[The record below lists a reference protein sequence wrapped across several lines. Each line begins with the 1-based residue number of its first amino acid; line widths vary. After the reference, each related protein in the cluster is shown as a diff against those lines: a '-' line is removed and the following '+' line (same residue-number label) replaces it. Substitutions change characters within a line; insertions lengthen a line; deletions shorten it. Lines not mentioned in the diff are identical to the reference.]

1 MVVALV
7 AVGPRK
13 DRTNQSA
20 REYQRS
26 VANASFNMRTSVH
39 GRTAPCRPLLRPPI
53 QRLRRPCPRLRQQ
66 SPRQLADVSRGVQ
79 PTLTRRSASGL
90 PAKLVT
96 CAEVEAAVPG
106 RLLLRP
112 AQRLP
117 RPILR
122 LRQQIP
128 LHQSRRNPQPQSPL
142 LDVQVLRRKWGARG
156 FVVCKIWLKARRKT
170 ASF

>member
-1 MVVALV
+1 MAALV
-7 AVGPRK
+7 AVDPHK
-13 DRTNQSA
+13 DRINQSA

-26 VANASFNMRTSVH
+26 AANASFNMRRSVH
-39 GRTAPCRPLLRPPI
+39 GRTAPCRPLLRPI
-53 QRLRRPCPRLRQQ
+53 QRLRRPSPRLRQQ
-66 SPRQLADVSRGVQ
+66 SPHQLADVSGGVQ
-79 PTLTRRSASGL
+79 PTHTRRSASGL

-96 CAEVEAAVPG
+96 CAEVEAVVPC

-112 AQRLP
+112 VQRLP

-122 LRQQIP
+122 LHQHLP

-156 FVVCKIWLKARRKT
+156 FVICKIWLKARRRT
-170 ASF
+170 ADF